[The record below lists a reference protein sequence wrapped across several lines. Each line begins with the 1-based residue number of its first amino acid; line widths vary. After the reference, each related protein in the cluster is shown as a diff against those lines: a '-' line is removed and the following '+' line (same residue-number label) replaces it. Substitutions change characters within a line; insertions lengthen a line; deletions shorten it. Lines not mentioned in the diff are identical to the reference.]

1 MNTRHPAE
9 SATKEFSLLE
19 KFALFFINK
28 KVNISETLLQF
39 SEKGCEEFLLTK

>member
-9 SATKEFSLLE
+9 SATKEFSLLG

-28 KVNISETLLQF
+28 KVNISETL
-39 SEKGCEEFLLTK
+39 